1 VKKHVNFKDFRFLIK
16 IDSFLRVLFMLN
28 LFMDMSSTEPVTQP
42 APNAP
47 KGPKEHKPRPPKAPK
62 DPNAPQPEPKARKPR
77 PPKAPKDPNAPPPEP
92 KARKP
97 RPPKAPKDPNAPP
110 PEPKARK
117 PRPPKAPKDPNAPT
131 PEPKA
136 RKPRKPRPP
145 KPDITHSGPIHYHE
159 TDEPTKPPFVAV
171 YSETL
176 EEDVPPKQRKTRS
189 SGLDL
194 SMANLRI

>member
-1 VKKHVNFKDFRFLIK
+1 MVEKKHVNFKDFRFLIK
-16 IDSFLRVLFMLN
+16 IDSFLRVLCMLN

-47 KGPKEHKPRPPKAPK
+47 KGPKAPKARKPRPPRAPK
-62 DPNAPQPEPKARKPR
+62 DPNAPQPEPKPPKPRKPR

-97 RPPKAPKDPNAPP
+97 RPPKAPKV
-110 PEPKARK
+110 
-117 PRPPKAPKDPNAPT
+117 
-131 PEPKA
+131 
-136 RKPRKPRPP
+136 
-145 KPDITHSGPIHYHE
+145 DITHSGPIHYHE

-176 EEDVPPKQRKTRS
+176 EEDVPPKPRKTRS